1 MPLISVIVPCYN
13 QAQYLDECLQSVLD
27 QTYTDW
33 ECIIVNDGSPDHTE
47 EIAKKWVEK
56 DTRFIYLSKENGG
69 LSDARNYGLKQARGA
84 YVWFIDG
91 DDYINDKEALNKI
104 YTSITEQ
111 NDIIEIVIFNMMAI
125 FENSKR
131 ENIIIENAPKKT
143 ETLTGFSYIE
153 QLNVFPYNATSQ
165 CYKRSFLL
173 ENSLWFT
180 KDMYFEDIY
189 FNLDVY
195 RKCKKIINIPE
206 IFYIYVKRE
215 NSITNMIS
223 TEKHLVSQA
232 KVFSKMYNYY
242 LKKKLP
248 LDSIKARLY
257 IEYDRTKHYY
267 KNYSKEINLI
277 LKKNLKN
284 IKPPINKKEPLS
296 YKIEKKLFYCF
307 PIFILKNKWVFKKL
321 EKIERKIKSV
331 LFYK

>member
-1 MPLISVIVPCYN
+1 M
-13 QAQYLDECLQSVLD
+13 
-27 QTYTDW
+27 
-33 ECIIVNDGSPDHTE
+33 
-47 EIAKKWVEK
+47 KKH
-56 DTRFIYLSKENGG
+56 
-69 LSDARNYGLKQARGA
+69 
-84 YVWFIDG
+84 
-91 DDYINDKEALNKI
+91 
-104 YTSITEQ
+104 
-111 NDIIEIVIFNMMAI
+111 
-125 FENSKR
+125 
-131 ENIIIENAPKKT
+131 
-143 ETLTGFSYIE
+143 
-153 QLNVFPYNATSQ
+153 
-165 CYKRSFLL
+165 
-173 ENSLWFT
+173 
-180 KDMYFEDIY
+180 
-189 FNLDVY
+189 